1 MKGSGLKDFLQL
13 ARRAG
18 IPDGVINV
26 ITTDANLQDVGKELC
41 TNPAVHKVSFT
52 GSTRVGKILASQCS
66 STLKKMSLELGGNA
80 PLIVFEDADIPTA
93 VAGTIASKF
102 RGSGQTCVCANR
114 IYVHEA
120 IYDEFAKK
128 LAEKVAEFKVG
139 PGFGEGVTHGPLI
152 HSRQADKVEE
162 VSRSL
167 SL

>member
-1 MKGSGLKDFLQL
+1 
-13 ARRAG
+13 
-18 IPDGVINV
+18 
-26 ITTDANLQDVGKELC
+26 
-41 TNPAVHKVSFT
+41 
-52 GSTRVGKILASQCS
+52 
-66 STLKKMSLELGGNA
+66 MSLELGGNA

-114 IYVHEA
+114 IYVHDA

-152 HSRQADKVEE
+152 HARQADKVEE
-162 VSRSL
+162 VSFEFWLSFRSL
-167 SL
+167 LIHSSNLISTSKTLSRKAPRSLLAASEAMVPSTSPPSSPMSTTNA

>member
-1 MKGSGLKDFLQL
+1 MQL

-139 PGFGEGVTHGPLI
+139 PGFEEGVTHGPLI
-152 HSRQADKVEE
+152 HSKQAEKVEE
-162 VSRSL
+162 VISFAIF
-167 SL
+167 